1 MAARRYANLDEEA
14 DEDDDRGAS
23 DRRPELGERQ
33 ALATSERD
41 HAGALD
47 ASSADLATSTT
58 PERGVV
64 VAGRVSPA
72 GEGMRRRGGSDQ
84 PWRATGEGTPPREAE
99 IANLSDSDVVLTLI
113 ARLQRENVELRRET
127 QRLQGVADENS
138 ELQQVVTKLKGVVA
152 SYGFTELELMNVKPK
167 AGKEGLEQLRYAPRE
182 MFIIISMK
190 FAEIA
195 AYYGGAYIYTNFMS
209 EELGMTDQEAGNLY
223 AAYGFISTFLGLGA
237 GIVIDK
243 LGVRK
248 SLLIGTIASTI
259 ARFAHVLMTSKFAAC
274 FISLTFFPLGGAFGV
289 PVLALG
295 IRRYSHRDNRK
306 FAFSIFYTMLMLAT
320 LVGTMMINQI
330 RGFFPE
336 GTSIRGQSLSWMRI
350 TWLLCTIFTLYTVVC
365 AFFLRDIQVC
375 EDQPLEDM
383 VIQPTKPPTGSTK
396 EVLRQIGK
404 SPRFWRLT
412 AVSLIFC
419 GVQMGF
425 RHLDAT
431 FPKYMMRTYGPNAPW
446 EVILSVNPIVTFFC
460 APVCTAILIKYKVGF
475 RKALI
480 LGAFLTGFSPFIFA
494 FVENYLGMVLWI
506 VVMSLGQAIWGPKLY
521 EYSTMSAPTGRE
533 GLFVAITAAPIY
545 LSSVPAGLISGWLL
559 ENYCPKNARPEDMQG
574 GLLWLYVGF
583 SVAWTPVLLW
593 ILRKKLLKKGEDK
606 PPDQPSGHA
615 TIIGNRELALDEES
629 RLPEVPTAS
638 LEDHV
643 PVWGTSGA
651 AWAGMGGSLSDD
663 DDDDFAEAPAAAKAS
678 ESDRERDNP
687 QKFRNTVAP
696 DLLGDAASPTAA

>member
-1 MAARRYANLDEEA
+1 MHGAGVDGSTAER
-14 DEDDDRGAS
+14 EDMPFVASHCSDAQVALTEPTRTSKETDVDSMDDK
-23 DRRPELGERQ
+23 
-33 ALATSERD
+33 
-41 HAGALD
+41 
-47 ASSADLATSTT
+47 DL
-58 PERGVV
+58 V
-64 VAGRVSPA
+64 
-72 GEGMRRRGGSDQ
+72 
-84 PWRATGEGTPPREAE
+84 
-99 IANLSDSDVVLTLI
+99 LSLI
-113 ARLQRENVELRRET
+113 ARLQRENMELRHEVD
-127 QRLQGVADENS
+127 QLRLVTTEKE
-138 ELQQVVTKLKGVVA
+138 ELQQVVKQLKGVIG

-182 MFIIISMK
+182 MFMIISMK

-195 AYYGGAYIYTNFMS
+195 AYYGGAYIYTNYMS

-223 AAYGFISTFLGLGA
+223 AAYGFTSTFLGLGA
-237 GIVIDK
+237 GVAIDK

-248 SLLIGTIASTI
+248 SLLIGTVSSAL
-259 ARFAHVLMTSKFAAC
+259 ARFAHVVMTTKFAA
-274 FISLTFFPLGGAFGV
+274 IVVSLTLFPLGGAFGV

-295 IRRYSHRDNRK
+295 IRRYSHKDNRK

-336 GTSIRGQSLSWMRI
+336 GTQMNGQSFSWMRI
-350 TWLLCTIFTLYTVVC
+350 TWMICTVFTLYTVIC

-383 VIQPTKPPTGSTK
+383 VIEPTKPPAGSTVA
-396 EVLRQIGK
+396 VLKQIG
-404 SPRFWRLT
+404 SSARFWRLT
-412 AVSLIFC
+412 AVSLLFC

-460 APVCTAILIKYKVGF
+460 APLCTALLIKYKVGF

-480 LGAFLTGFSPFIFA
+480 LGAVLTGFSPFIFA
-494 FVENYLGMVLWI
+494 AAENYLGMVLWI
-506 VVMSLGQAIWGPKLY
+506 TVMSLGQAIWGPKLY
-521 EYSTMSAPTGRE
+521 EYSTMSAPSGRE

-545 LSSVPAGLISGWLL
+545 LSSVPAGMISGWLL
-559 ENYCPKNARPEDMQG
+559 ATYCPKDAAPEERQG
-574 GLLWLYVGF
+574 SKLWLFVGI

-606 PPDQPSGHA
+606 PPEPPQGTA
-615 TIIGNRELALDEES
+615 TVLGNRELAPHEES
-629 RLPEVPTAS
+629 KLPEVPSAI
-638 LEDHV
+638 LEESM
-643 PVWGTSGA
+643 PVWGNAGA

-663 DDDDFAEAPAAAKAS
+663 SDDDFLEEPAEKVEKVAGLSPFA
-678 ESDRERDNP
+678 DWDN
-687 QKFRNTVAP
+687 QNTRSTAVAP
-696 DLLGDAASPTAA
+696 DLIGGQSSLELDSREGKEHGVDGTQSSSV